1 MRERKSLC
9 RKKRERKNEY
19 MEEIVKNEVSD
30 ELEEVKDTLPTNA
43 SDEVQLLQGKELALK
58 IARVLDERKAQDIK
72 IINVNKKTSI
82 ADYFVIAGGN
92 SRTQVNALAD
102 EVEYKLGLEGKV
114 ASRVDGRGDGTWVL
128 IDFDSVFVHIFG
140 RESRDFY
147 KLEKLWA
154 EGTPVEFEMT
164 EN

>member
-1 MRERKSLC
+1 
-9 RKKRERKNEY
+9 
-19 MEEIVKNEVSD
+19 MEENVKNEAV
-30 ELEEVKDTLPTNA
+30 EAEETKDTLPTNA
-43 SDEVQLLQGKELALK
+43 SDEIQLETGKALALK
-58 IARVLDERKAQDIK
+58 IAHILDERKAQDIK
-72 IINVNKKTSI
+72 IINVNKKTVI

-102 EVEYKLGLEGKV
+102 EVEYKLGLEGIKP
-114 ASRVDGRGDGTWVL
+114 SRVEGRGDGTWVL
-128 IDFDSVFVHIFG
+128 VDFDSVLVHIFG

>member
-1 MRERKSLC
+1 MKG
-9 RKKRERKNEY
+9 NTT
-19 MEEIVKNEVSD
+19 MDEIKNEVVKVEAVEEND
-30 ELEEVKDTLPTNA
+30 ERDTLPTDS
-43 SDEVQLLQGKELALK
+43 SDEVQLATGKELALK
-58 IARVLDERKAQDIK
+58 IAQILDARKAQDIK
-72 IINVNKKTSI
+72 IINVNKKTII

-102 EVEYKLGLEGKV
+102 EVEYKLGLEGISP
-114 ASRVDGRGDGTWVL
+114 SRVEGRGDGTWVL
-128 IDFDSVFVHIFG
+128 IDFDSVLVHVFG
-140 RESRDFY
+140 KESRDFY